1 MKQNLMNEV
10 IQGML
15 PFLNNAQ
22 MERLQEVLQ
31 HTLSGEIISLIS
43 ISLSGTVLIPHQ
55 LSFKVCKYSEWAL
68 CAV

>member
-22 MERLQEVLQ
+22 MESR
-31 HTLSGEIISLIS
+31 
-43 ISLSGTVLIPHQ
+43 
-55 LSFKVCKYSEWAL
+55 KVERESCDCLYNFADIFSNIN
-68 CAV
+68 